1 MMTKIQVEEM
11 ELEESNGIPQM
22 ILGNAHKL
30 FQAGLGA
37 VMLVQDEVVNLTGK
51 LVEQGESVE
60 QKSRKR
66 IDSFVAERKKETK
79 KLTKRAEKNWN
90 KQMETILHRVNVPTR
105 AEINSLNNKITR
117 LTKKVDE
124 LKKETA

>member
-1 MMTKIQVEEM
+1 MSKIQIEEM
-11 ELEESNGIPQM
+11 EVEEGHSLPQM
-22 ILGNAHKL
+22 VLGGAHKL
-30 FQAGLGA
+30 FQASIGA
-37 VMLVQDEVVNLTGK
+37 VMMVQDEVVGLTGK
-51 LVEQGESVE
+51 LIEQGESVE

-66 IDSFVAERKKETK
+66 VDSFVDDRKKESK
-79 KLTKRAEKNWN
+79 KLSKRAEKNWN
-90 KQMETILHRVNVPTR
+90 KQMENILHRVNVPTR

>member
-1 MMTKIQVEEM
+1 MSKIQVEEI
-11 ELEESNGIPQM
+11 EVEEGTNIPQM
-22 ILGNAHKL
+22 ILGGAHKL
-30 FQAGLGA
+30 FQASIGA
-37 VMLVQDEVVNLTGK
+37 VMLVQDEVVSLTSK

-66 IDSFVAERKKETK
+66 VDAFVDDRKKDSK
-79 KLTKRAEKNWN
+79 KLSKDAEKKWN
-90 KQMETILHRVNVPTR
+90 KQMESLLHRVNVPTR

-124 LKKETA
+124 LKKEAA

>member
-1 MMTKIQVEEM
+1 MTKIQVEEM
-11 ELEESNGIPQM
+11 DIEEGTSIPQM

-37 VMLVQDEVVNLTGK
+37 VMMVQDEVTGLTNK
-51 LVEQGESVE
+51 LIEQGESVE

-66 IDSFVAERKKETK
+66 VDSFVDERKKETK
-79 KLTKRAEKNWN
+79 KLGKRAEKNWN
-90 KQMETILHRVNVPTR
+90 KQMENILHRVNVPTR

>member
-1 MMTKIQVEEM
+1 MTKIQIEEM
-11 ELEESNGIPQM
+11 EVEEGHSIPQM

-30 FQAGLGA
+30 FQASLGA
-37 VMLVQDEVVNLTGK
+37 VMMVQDEVVSLTNK

-60 QKSRKR
+60 QRSRKR
-66 IDSFVAERKKETK
+66 VDSFVDDRKKDSK

-90 KQMETILHRVNVPTR
+90 TQMENILHRVNVPTR

>member
-1 MMTKIQVEEM
+1 MAKIQVEEM
-11 ELEESNGIPQM
+11 EVEEGNGIPKM

-30 FQAGLGA
+30 FQASLGA
-37 VMLVQDEVVNLTGK
+37 VMMVQDEVVGLTNK
-51 LVEQGESVE
+51 LIEQGESTE

-66 IDSFVAERKKETK
+66 VDSFVDERKKETK

-105 AEINSLNNKITR
+105 AEI
-117 LTKKVDE
+117 
-124 LKKETA
+124 

>member
-1 MMTKIQVEEM
+1 MSKIEVEEM
-11 ELEESNGIPQM
+11 EVEEGTSIPQM

-30 FQAGLGA
+30 FQVGLGA
-37 VMLVQDEVVNLTGK
+37 VMMVQDEVVSLTNK
-51 LVEQGESVE
+51 LVEEGESVE

-66 IDSFVAERKKETK
+66 LDSFVDDRKKETK
-79 KLTKRAEKNWN
+79 KFGQKAEKQWN
-90 KQMETILHRVNVPTR
+90 KQMESILHRVNVPTR

-117 LTKKVDE
+117 LTKKVDD

>member
-1 MMTKIQVEEM
+1 MSKVEIEEM
-11 ELEESNGIPQM
+11 EVVEGNNFPQM
-22 ILGNAHKL
+22 IIDNAHKL

-37 VMLVQDEVVNLTGK
+37 MMLVQDEVSNITTK
-51 LVEQGESVE
+51 LVEQGEEVE

-66 IDSFVAERKKETK
+66 VDSFVEERRKETK
-79 KLTKRAEKNWN
+79 NLSKRAEKNWN
-90 KQMETILHRVNVPTR
+90 KQMGTFLHRMNVPTR